1 MPIRPND
8 IKVKTKNMEQFVLAL
23 HCEAKPIIQHYR
35 MKLCGKHGQAQ
46 FFEGETAR
54 LAVTG
59 VGSLSSAV
67 ATTAMGERFPS
78 NDSTWLNIGICG
90 GEDLAIGEAFIGNK
104 ITSDYSRDVFYPQL
118 VGKSPWPGIEIKT
131 LNAPSNRYETNRVF
145 DMEAFGFYTAALTF
159 ASSERVQCIKIIS
172 DNSDSPTGAHFNKTE
187 ISSLIASQIP
197 KIDSFLEN
205 TGFSKA
211 EYYMKGWANDLL
223 TKAKTR
229 YSFTETERHQLSSRI
244 RQLDALLDLEEGL
257 CLQLLLNSPK
267 KGKFLQQL
275 QFKIDQVSPQR
286 VC

>member
-1 MPIRPND
+1 LPIRPND
-8 IKVKTKNMEQFVLAL
+8 IKVKKKNMQQFVLAL
-23 HCEAKPIIQHYR
+23 YCEAKPIIQHFR
-35 MKLCGKHGQAQ
+35 MKPCGKHGRAQ

-67 ATTAMGERFPS
+67 ATTVLGERFPS

-90 GEDLAIGEAFIGNK
+90 GEDFAIGDAFIGNK
-104 ITSDYSRDVFYPQL
+104 ITSDYSRELFYPQL

-131 LNAPSNRYETNRVF
+131 LNTPSNRYETNRVF
-145 DMEAFGFYTAALTF
+145 DMEAFGFYTAALKF

-172 DNSDSPTGAHFNKTE
+172 DNSESPTGNHFNKTK

-197 KIDSFLEN
+197 KIESFLEN
-205 TGFSKA
+205 AGFSKA
-211 EYYMKGWANDLL
+211 QYYMKSWANDLL
-223 TKAKTR
+223 TKAKNR

-244 RQLDALLDLEEGL
+244 RQLDALLDREEGL
-257 CLQLLLNSPK
+257 CLQCLLSSPK
-267 KGKFLQQL
+267 KGQFLEQL
-275 QFKIDQVSPQR
+275 QSEIDQVSRKR